1 MLPWAVV
8 LEHVEEAVPAQ
19 LVHQRVLVL
28 KFEFNLKTL
37 IMLFWK
43 TDAFLY
49 TFAGGNAPVTRV
61 TKEMFSDLRISQQ
74 CLRAETE
81 DSLVLRAEEERACIL
96 KGKQNGGYNGP
107 VV

>member
-1 MLPWAVV
+1 MS
-8 LEHVEEAVPAQ
+8 
-19 LVHQRVLVL
+19 
-28 KFEFNLKTL
+28 FS
-37 IMLFWK
+37 
-43 TDAFLY
+43 

-96 KGKQNGGYNGP
+96 KESKAEVTTGRWCKKESFVFHYRN
-107 VV
+107 

>member
-1 MLPWAVV
+1 MS
-8 LEHVEEAVPAQ
+8 
-19 LVHQRVLVL
+19 
-28 KFEFNLKTL
+28 FS
-37 IMLFWK
+37 
-43 TDAFLY
+43 

-81 DSLVLRAEEERACIL
+81 DSLVLRAEEERACE